1 MSEKQKFETTT
12 IRDNILLFPR
22 HKKESPEHKLSDKE
36 MKIAM
41 EAQVRLFS
49 QQLKDVAMD
58 DLFDLLNKNSL
69 SVNSVNMNK
78 DLAFVAEAIKSLI
91 YRDFKL
97 SHPIQ
102 KIVDNSVSMEIL
114 NGIPAEP
121 LVNYKNIMVKQVNK
135 PTEKKDEVNKEI
147 P

>member
-12 IRDNILLFPR
+12 IRDNVLLFPR
-22 HKKESPEHKLSDKE
+22 QKKPAPESKVSEAE

-41 EAQVRLFS
+41 EAQIRLFS

-69 SVNSVNMNK
+69 SVDSVNMNK

-102 KIVDNSVSMEIL
+102 KIVDNSVSIEIL

-121 LVNYKNIMVKQVNK
+121 LVNYKNIMIKQVNK
-135 PTEKKDEVNKEI
+135 PVAKKDEVNKEI